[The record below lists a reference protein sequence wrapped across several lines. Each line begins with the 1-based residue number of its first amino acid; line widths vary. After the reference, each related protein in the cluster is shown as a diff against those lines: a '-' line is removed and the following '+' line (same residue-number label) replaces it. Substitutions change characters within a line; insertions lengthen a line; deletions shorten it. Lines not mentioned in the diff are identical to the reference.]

1 MNTTLFPIRHPRFRL
16 DVPST
21 WAKVDIGVHFAQ
33 YTVDKDVILNVRW
46 MTPLVLDDAAW
57 IEGVM
62 REGLTSPQLAR
73 QTFEPTLSE
82 KGWPMVFAAYKVT
95 DGAVVEQ
102 RVGGFYRIVHTQGEA
117 VFHLRNGVRW
127 EDRAATLRPLLLAG
141 HVDWPIYQ
149 EQDLLYPLLGMP
161 A

>member
-1 MNTTLFPIRHPRFRL
+1 VNTTLFPIRHPRFRL

-21 WAKVDIGVHFAQ
+21 WPKLDIGVHFAQ
-33 YTVDKDVILNVRW
+33 YTVDEDVTLNVRW
-46 MTPLVLDDAAW
+46 MTHLVLDEGAW
-57 IEGVM
+57 IESVM
-62 REGLTSPQLAR
+62 REGLAAPKLTRLA
-73 QTFEPTLSE
+73 FEPALSD
-82 KGWPMVFAAYKVT
+82 KGWPMVFAAYNVS
-95 DGAVVEQ
+95 DGKVVEH
-102 RVGGFYRIVHTQGEA
+102 RVGAFYRIVHTQGEA

-149 EQDLLYPLLGMP
+149 EQDLLYPLLGMR